1 MYDGLSYERLNVHS
15 VHQTG
20 GQYIS
25 QIQLYSHRLMYDVPL
40 RLNDEKWDKWAT
52 SIILCF

>member
-40 RLNDEKWDKWAT
+40 RLNDEKWDK
-52 SIILCF
+52 